1 MTRAYVVGRRRKG
14 RKVRQVVAEVQQLLE
29 AGGWKVD
36 SGVVK
41 RKRDLRQRARHAV
54 RAGYDVVVAVGGD
67 GAVIEVATALAE
79 TAAALGIIP
88 TGTGNLLAGNLKIPR
103 NHAAAARLVLTGQ
116 RRQIDLG
123 RVTIDGVDRNFAV
136 ACGVG
141 FDAKV
146 MDATSTGQKL
156 RWGKFAYLANAL
168 GQTGGIHNAPH
179 VLTIDGVRRSMEAAQ
194 VFVANFGR
202 MLPVVQPRRRIRG
215 DDGLLDV
222 IAVRASGPIPGL
234 LAGWEALTQTDL
246 GESAGGHVFRAQGRE
261 IRIESDPPRLVET
274 DGSVVGR
281 TPVAISVRP
290 LALTVIVGPT

>member
-79 TAAALGIIP
+79 SAAALGIIP

-123 RVTIDGVDRNFAV
+123 QVTIDGVDRNFAV

-222 IAVRASGPIPGL
+222 IVVRASGPIPGL

-281 TPVAISVRP
+281 TPIAISVRP

>member
-222 IAVRASGPIPGL
+222 IVVRASGPIPGL

>member
-79 TAAALGIIP
+79 SAAALGIIP

-123 RVTIDGVDRNFAV
+123 QVTIDGVDRNFAV

-222 IAVRASGPIPGL
+222 IVVRASGPIPGL
-234 LAGWEALTQTDL
+234 LAGWEALTQADL

-281 TPVAISVRP
+281 TPIAIAVRP